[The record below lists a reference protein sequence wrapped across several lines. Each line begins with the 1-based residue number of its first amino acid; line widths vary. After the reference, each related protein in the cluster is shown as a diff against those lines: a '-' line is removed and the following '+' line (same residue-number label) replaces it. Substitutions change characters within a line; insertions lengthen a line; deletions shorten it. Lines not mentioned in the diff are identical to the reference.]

1 MPASNLPPMEWITTS
16 TILRELRES
25 SESDAWSRLVTRF
38 RRPIVR
44 FARKMGHAPADAE
57 DVAQETLSAFVEAY
71 RAGRYDRTKGR
82 LSQWLF
88 GIAFRQSQ
96 RVRRLRSRAR
106 AAVQAGDIGD
116 LAPPDVT
123 DLWEREWEEGM
134 LAECFRR
141 VRAEVEPQTFRIFE
155 LVVLEGK
162 TPADVGR
169 TLNLPATVVYNSK
182 HRVIARLRR
191 LRTALESIE

>member
-1 MPASNLPPMEWITTS
+1 MEWITTS

-96 RVRRLRSRAR
+96 RVRRLSSRAAR
-106 AAVQAGDIGD
+106 AADHVEDVDG

-141 VRAEVEPQTFRIFE
+141 VREEVEPQTFRIFE